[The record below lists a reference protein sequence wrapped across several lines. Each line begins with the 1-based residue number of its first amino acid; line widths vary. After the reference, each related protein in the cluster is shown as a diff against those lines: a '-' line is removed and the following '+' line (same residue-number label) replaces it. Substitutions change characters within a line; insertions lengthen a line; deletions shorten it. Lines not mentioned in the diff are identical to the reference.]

1 MGPQAVLDQVLVGLR
16 QTQLPGQTGVV
27 DGGTRG
33 RAGAS
38 VVAGDEDHLGPCLG
52 HPGSDGTHPRLAD
65 QLHRDAGLTVG
76 ALQII
81 DQLGQILDG
90 VDVVVGRRRDQ
101 GDAGGGVA
109 APSDP
114 WVDFP
119 GGQVAALAGL
129 GPLPHFDLDLSGAHQ
144 VGAGDPEAAGGHLLD
159 GGVPLRVPQPVVF
172 LAPLAGVGLAP
183 QQVHGLGQALV
194 GLTGDGAVAHG
205 PGLEAF
211 DDRILALHLL

>member
-119 GGQVAALAGL
+119 GGQVAACPILIWI
-129 GPLPHFDLDLSGAHQ
+129 S
-144 VGAGDPEAAGGHLLD
+144 
-159 GGVPLRVPQPVVF
+159 
-172 LAPLAGVGLAP
+172 
-183 QQVHGLGQALV
+183 
-194 GLTGDGAVAHG
+194 
-205 PGLEAF
+205 
-211 DDRILALHLL
+211 LALTR